1 MEQENNAFP
10 LDRFMDIGAVTS
22 IAVGLVYTAGWY
34 YTSNYFGRFH
44 LNVEDMGFQYDT
56 FLRYGLVSLKDN
68 LYAAGAGAGSVVY
81 YFFIRYLWQR
91 TGQGNSAGTR
101 RKWRTICRLVI
112 LTSIPLFLFFLFVT
126 VQRRA
131 TWTAWS
137 NFEKQ
142 ISNDF
147 PAYPRVRVYLNGDPT
162 LQTEEWAG
170 GCYRLL
176 LRNQEYLY
184 IFPADGF
191 SEKIPTEV
199 IPNSRVDALRVLPL
213 YQSSEE
219 CQ

>member
-1 MEQENNAFP
+1 LACCIRQDGITP
-10 LDRFMDIGAVTS
+10 RITS
-22 IAVGLVYTAGWY
+22 
-34 YTSNYFGRFH
+34 
-44 LNVEDMGFQYDT
+44 DGFT
-56 FLRYGLVSLKDN
+56 LRYGLVSLKDN

-91 TGQGNSAGTR
+91 TGNADRKETR
-101 RKWRTICRLVI
+101 LKRRTICRLVI
-112 LTSIPLFLFFLFVT
+112 LISLPLFVLFLFST

-137 NFEKQ
+137 NFDKQ

-147 PAYPRVRVYLNGDPT
+147 PDYPRVRVYLKGDPT

-170 GCYRLL
+170 GCYLLL
-176 LRNQEYLY
+176 LRNQDSLY
-184 IFPADGF
+184 IFPADGV

-199 IPNSRVDALRVLPL
+199 IPDSRVEAVRVLPL
-213 YQSSEE
+213 YRSSEE